1 MYALVTDSARPLL
14 QYGSRDW
21 KEIYTD
27 VASYFI
33 NKASTFRLIDGAAL
47 SHAVLL
53 HLYNFGPIVSEAG
66 SKYPSWTPDWSKRRN
81 KSLPYALD
89 DPSLYSCKRKTMKLQ
104 ELNDQWFSITPKSSH
119 LSDSSNQGRWQ
130 QYCSI
135 LRHNPVHMRTEAV
148 GQRLR
153 IEYHPLTF
161 FQQCGIADRV
171 IRPSILPK
179 FWHRVL
185 AAFEPPEIAPTESA
199 ENYQTDQDSLLV
211 LLAQMLVK
219 RDEAADK
226 PWRGLVSYTK
236 EIREGLRAHR
246 DDPDALSGQQ
256 KMNLQDIS
264 GTLRHLAIIR
274 IQATVGSYWAIAPPK
289 SQVGDWVIPLLL
301 SEPSQFVPMM
311 CLRPIESTGA
321 RKPRHIS
328 HASGMGERCLRLF
341 SGGSIAEVS
350 CLHLTTRFVGPASH
364 CDETPFQP
372 CSEDKETMLEVIMQA
387 NEAASGRGL
396 PGPIVFDVV

>member
-1 MYALVTDSARPLL
+1 MPLL
-14 QYGSRDW
+14 EYDSRSW
-21 KEIYTD
+21 REIYTD

-33 NKASTFRLIDGAAL
+33 NETTTSRLINGAAT
-47 SHAVLL
+47 SHAVFL
-53 HLYNFGPIVSEAG
+53 HLYNFGPIESGTDAEC
-66 SKYPSWTPDWSKRRN
+66 PSWTPDWSKSRN
-81 KSLPYALD
+81 KSHFHVLD
-89 DPSLYSCKRKTMKLQ
+89 DPGLYSCRRRTMELQ
-104 ELNDQWFSITPKSSH
+104 DLNTQWFSTTPKFSH
-119 LSDSSNQGRWQ
+119 LSDPFKQRRWQ

-135 LRHNPVHMRTEAV
+135 LRRIPVHMRTEAM

-171 IRPSILPK
+171 IHPSILPN

-185 AAFEPPEIAPTESA
+185 AAFEPTEIAPTESA
-199 ENYQTDQDSLLV
+199 KTYQTDQDSLLV

-246 DDPDALSGQQ
+246 DDPDALSAQQ
-256 KMNLQDIS
+256 KMNLQEIS
-264 GTLRHLAIIR
+264 ENLRHLAIIR
-274 IQATVGSYWAIAPPK
+274 VQATAGSYWAIAPPE

-311 CLRPIESTGA
+311 CLRPMRSTGA
-321 RKPRHIS
+321 TTPLQIS
-328 HASGMGERCLRLF
+328 RASGMGERCLCLF
-341 SGGSIAEVS
+341 SGGRIADVS
-350 CLHLTTRFVGPASH
+350 CLHVTTWFVGPASH

-372 CSEDKETMLEVIMQA
+372 CERDKETMLEVIMRA
-387 NEAASGRGL
+387 NEAASDRGL